1 MASQKDLE
9 APVEA
14 AHTSSQQS
22 FNLTELPRVGQNKT
36 TDKQVERITN
46 DLALLQA
53 IDKPPM
59 PRQDDLFEH
68 KRRQARVRDARRN
81 GARLVLVSGMNA
93 QEAEEYNRAVAQKEQ
108 ELLEPNPLYIRRKN
122 ALKGGPPLSSR
133 EEREYFTLIR
143 RVRLRACAHVSKER
157 GIEWRREFQ
166 ASRSI

>member
-9 APVEA
+9 APVQA

-22 FNLTELPRVGQNKT
+22 FNLTELPRVGQNQT

-81 GARLVLVSGMNA
+81 GAILVLVSGMNA
-93 QEAEEYNRAVAQKEQ
+93 QEAEEYNRLV
-108 ELLEPNPLYIRRKN
+108 
-122 ALKGGPPLSSR
+122 
-133 EEREYFTLIR
+133 
-143 RVRLRACAHVSKER
+143 
-157 GIEWRREFQ
+157 
-166 ASRSI
+166 

>member
-9 APVEA
+9 APVQA

-22 FNLTELPRVGQNKT
+22 FNLTELPRVGQNQT

-81 GARLVLVSGMNA
+81 GAILVLVSGMNA
-93 QEAEEYNRAVAQKEQ
+93 QEAEEYNRKSPIGGSARHPHRGAQDKAQ
-108 ELLEPNPLYIRRKN
+108 FRDASQRGTKN
-122 ALKGGPPLSSR
+122 
-133 EEREYFTLIR
+133 F
-143 RVRLRACAHVSKER
+143 
-157 GIEWRREFQ
+157 
-166 ASRSI
+166 ASRKGRRPSPES